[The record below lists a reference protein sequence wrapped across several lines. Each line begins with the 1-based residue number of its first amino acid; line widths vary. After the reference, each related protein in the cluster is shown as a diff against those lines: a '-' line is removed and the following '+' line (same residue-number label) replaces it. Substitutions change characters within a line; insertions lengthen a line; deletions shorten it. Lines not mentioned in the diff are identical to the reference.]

1 MPHMVL
7 PGYSEYFGIRCD
19 NWDNTTGSNTGCTSD
34 FNWTTFTSDMNGS
47 LVDMTVNYTES
58 GVFTMKSTIT
68 TTTGKKYNY
77 SYTKTLAAK
86 PASITLFFVNEGS
99 YIDGTG
105 IPTDVVSVK
114 GTNKIVQNNKMY
126 NLSGQLVNKN
136 YKGIVIKNGKAI
148 INK

>member
-1 MPHMVL
+1 
-7 PGYSEYFGIRCD
+7 
-19 NWDNTTGSNTGCTSD
+19 
-34 FNWTTFTSDMNGS
+34 MNGS

-114 GTNKIVQNNKMY
+114 GTNKIAQNNKMY